1 MVSLSDKPLR
11 LALIGM
17 SGAGKSYWTKR
28 LASLGFPAIS
38 CDDQIEAR
46 LASVLQAGGFSGIH
60 GVAAWMGWPDR
71 STYAER
77 EAQYLAEET
86 ATLDE
91 VLTGL
96 EKNPRNELIL
106 DTTGSVI
113 HCGNHLLH
121 RLRRHMAIVYVAASA
136 DEQQLLIRRYLEDPK
151 PVLWRGAFQPKPGE
165 TPRDTVARCY
175 PALIAARR
183 QSYEALAHCTV
194 PVAGLRELSLG
205 SENAAASAGERF
217 LEKIREQLTHRK

>member
-1 MVSLSDKPLR
+1 MASLSDKPLR

-17 SGAGKSYWTKR
+17 SGAGKSYWTKS

-46 LASVLQAGGFSGIH
+46 LASILQAGGFSGIN

-71 STYAER
+71 STYAQR

-96 EKNPRNELIL
+96 EKNPHHELIL

-113 HCGNHLLH
+113 YCGNHLLY
-121 RLRRHMAIVYVAASA
+121 RLRGLMAIVYLAASA
-136 DEQQLLIRRYLEDPK
+136 DEQELLIRRYLEDPK
-151 PVLWRGAFQPKPGE
+151 PVLWRGAFQPRPGE
-165 TPRDTVARCY
+165 TPRETVARCY

-205 SENAAASAGERF
+205 SGNATASDGERF
-217 LEKIREQLTHRK
+217 LQRIKEQLSPRK

>member
-1 MVSLSDKPLR
+1 MDSLADKPLR
-11 LALIGM
+11 LALVGM

-28 LASLGFPAIS
+28 LAALGFPTLS
-38 CDDQIEAR
+38 CDDQIESR
-46 LASVLQAGGFSGIH
+46 LSSVLQAWGFSGIN

-71 STYAER
+71 TTYAER

-86 ATLDE
+86 ATLDD
-91 VLTGL
+91 VLNGL
-96 EKNPRNELIL
+96 EKNPHDKLIL

-113 HCGNHLLH
+113 YCGNHLLH
-121 RLRRHMAIVYVAASA
+121 RLRRQLTIVYLAASA
-136 DEQQLLIRRYLEDPK
+136 DEQQLLIKRYLENPK

-165 TPRDTVARCY
+165 TPRETVARCY

-194 PVAGLRELSLG
+194 PVAGLRELSLT

-217 LEKIREQLTHRK
+217 LEKIREQLAHRK

>member
-1 MVSLSDKPLR
+1 MASISDKPLR

-17 SGAGKSYWTKR
+17 SGAGKSFWTR
-28 LASLGFPAIS
+28 HLASLGFPAIS

-46 LASVLQAGGFSGIH
+46 LASVLHSGGFSGIN
-60 GVAAWMGWPDR
+60 GVAAWMGWPDL

-96 EKNPRNELIL
+96 ERNPSSELIL

-113 HCGNHLLH
+113 YCGNHLLH
-121 RLRRHMAIVYVAASA
+121 RLRRQMAIVYLAASA

-151 PVLWRGAFQPKPGE
+151 PVLWRGAFQPNRGE
-165 TPRDTVARCY
+165 DPRDTVARCY
-175 PALIAARR
+175 PALIVARR

-194 PVAGLRELSLG
+194 AVAGLRELSLD
-205 SENAAASAGERF
+205 SENAVMSPGERF
-217 LEKIREQLTHRK
+217 LEKIRDQFVPRK

>member
-1 MVSLSDKPLR
+1 MASLSDKPLR

-28 LASLGFPAIS
+28 LAAAGFPSIS

-46 LASVLQAGGFSGIH
+46 LASVLQAGGFSGIN

-86 ATLDE
+86 AALDD
-91 VLTGL
+91 VLTSL
-96 EKNPRNELIL
+96 EKNPHNELIL

-113 HCGNHLLH
+113 YCGNHLLH
-121 RLRRHMAIVYVAASA
+121 RLRRLMAIVYLAASA

-194 PVAGLRELSLG
+194 SVAALRQLSPKSG
-205 SENAAASAGERF
+205 DVTASDGERF
-217 LEKIREQLTHRK
+217 LEKIREQLAQRK

>member
-1 MVSLSDKPLR
+1 MASLSDKPLR

-28 LASLGFPAIS
+28 LAAVGFPAIS

-46 LASVLQAGGFSGIH
+46 LASVLQTGGFSGIS

-86 ATLDE
+86 ATLDD
-91 VLTGL
+91 VLNGL
-96 EKNPRNELIL
+96 EKNPHNELIL

-113 HCGNHLLH
+113 YCGNHLLH
-121 RLRRHMAIVYVAASA
+121 RLRRLMAIVYLAASA
-136 DEQQLLIRRYLEDPK
+136 DEQKLLIRRYLEDPK

-165 TPRDTVARCY
+165 TPRETVARCY

-183 QSYEALAHCTV
+183 QSYEALAHCIV
-194 PVAGLRELSLG
+194 PVAGLRELSFG
-205 SENAAASAGERF
+205 SQNATASAGERF
-217 LEKIREQLTHRK
+217 LERIREQLAPRK

>member
-1 MVSLSDKPLR
+1 MASLSDKPLR

-28 LASLGFPAIS
+28 LAAAGFPAIS

-46 LASVLQAGGFSGIH
+46 LASVLQAGGFSGIN

-91 VLTGL
+91 VLTSL
-96 EKNPRNELIL
+96 EKNPHNELIL

-113 HCGNHLLH
+113 YCGNHLLH
-121 RLRRHMAIVYVAASA
+121 RLRRLMAIVYLAASA

-151 PVLWRGAFQPKPGE
+151 PVLWRGAFQPRLAESPGE
-165 TPRDTVARCY
+165 TVARCY

-205 SENAAASAGERF
+205 SANATTSAGERF
-217 LEKIREQLTHRK
+217 LARIREQLSHRN

>member
-1 MVSLSDKPLR
+1 MASLSDKPLR

-17 SGAGKSYWTKR
+17 SGAGKSFWTKH
-28 LASLGFPAIS
+28 LAALGFPAIS

-46 LASVLQAGGFSGIH
+46 LASVLQAGGFSGIN

-77 EAQYLAEET
+77 ESQYLAEET
-86 ATLDE
+86 ATLDD

-96 EKNPRNELIL
+96 EKNPHSELIL

-113 HCGNHLLH
+113 YCGNHLLH
-121 RLRRHMAIVYVAASA
+121 RLRRQMAIVYLAASS

-151 PVLWRGAFQPKPGE
+151 PVLWRGAFQPKPGDN
-165 TPRDTVARCY
+165 PRDTVARCY

-183 QSYEALAHCTV
+183 QSYEVLAHCTV
-194 PVAGLRELSLG
+194 PVAGLRELSADNDK
-205 SENAAASAGERF
+205 NAVSPGERF
-217 LEKIREQLTHRK
+217 LEKIREQLMRRR